1 MWVGHSVLVDLT
13 APFLPQA
20 FLADSEGGMQTPGE
34 FGTMPQPASTHSL
47 KQIRAGSSP
56 SEEFIRTVSD
66 MVLKPE
72 AHSGGLGIGKS
83 CPC

>member
-1 MWVGHSVLVDLT
+1 MWAGHSGLVGLT
-13 APFLPQA
+13 APFPPQA
-20 FLADSEGGMQTPGE
+20 FLAYSEGRMQTPGE
-34 FGTMPQPASTHSL
+34 FGTMPQPASMHSL
-47 KQIRAGSSP
+47 KQIRVGSSP